1 MTKII
6 EITVSPK
13 GETTVQT
20 KGFVGSACQQGS
32 KFVEDAL
39 GLKATEQLTAE
50 FHQASTNAEIA
61 RQQAGQ

>member
-13 GETTVQT
+13 GETMVQT
-20 KGFVGSACQQGS
+20 KGFVGSSCQQGS

-39 GLKATEQLTAE
+39 GVKVQEQLTAE
-50 FHQASTNAEIA
+50 FYTTQVAQETQHERT
-61 RQQAGQ
+61 